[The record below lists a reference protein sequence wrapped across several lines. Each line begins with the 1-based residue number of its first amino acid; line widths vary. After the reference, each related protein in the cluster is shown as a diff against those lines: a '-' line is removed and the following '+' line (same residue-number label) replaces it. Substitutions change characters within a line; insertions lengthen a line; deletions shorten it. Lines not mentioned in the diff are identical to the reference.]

1 MASSR
6 EYRRVAAECARL
18 AQVAPRREARA
29 SFAAA
34 AKSWLILAQLA
45 QERPT
50 KVTAAIGQPGSF
62 TGKPKASDLVPGR
75 GVPLGQRGIVTDR
88 ADAQS

>member
-6 EYRRVAAECARL
+6 EYLRLAAECARL
-18 AQVAPRREARA
+18 ARAAPRREARA

-34 AKSWLILAQLA
+34 AKSWSMLAQLA
-45 QERPT
+45 RERPAN
-50 KVTAAIGQPGSF
+50 VTAAIGQPGCF
-62 TGKPKASDLVPGR
+62 AGKLKASDSVPER
-75 GVPLGQRGIVTDR
+75 GAPLRQPGIVTHG